1 MVFTPQHAPLVVLS
15 FLFSGVVLGCA
26 GLAFVAAFA
35 AGRRN
40 LAMRILGGAALFA
53 GVYGGALITF
63 SATSSEQLL
72 SAGQT
77 KYFCEIDCHV
87 AYSVTGVTTA
97 KTLGEGASAATA
109 NGLFYVVTLRSWFD
123 EETTSARRPKD
134 MPLWPN
140 PRTIHAF
147 DDSGRRYATS
157 LAGQKAIVGSTVPVT
172 HQLQPGESYETTLVF
187 DLPEGAQRP
196 RLLMADWDPISTF
209 LIGHENSFRHKKTYF
224 ALEPSTSVS
233 KM

>member
-1 MVFTPQHAPLVVLS
+1 MVFTPHHAPLVVLF

-35 AGRRN
+35 AGRRP
-40 LAMRILGGAALFA
+40 LAMRILGVAFVFA
-53 GVYGGALITF
+53 GMYGGVLMVS
-63 SATSSEQLL
+63 SAKSEERLL

-97 KTLGEGASAATA
+97 KTLGEGANAATA

-123 EETTSARRPKD
+123 GETISKRRPADKL
-134 MPLWPN
+134 LWPN
-140 PRTIHAF
+140 PRVIRVL
-147 DDSGRRYATS
+147 DDSGQLYPTS
-157 LAGQKAIVGSTVPVT
+157 LDGQKAIVGSTVPVT
-172 HQLQPGESYETTLVF
+172 HPLRPGESYETTLVF
-187 DLPEGAQRP
+187 DVPAGTQRP
-196 RLLMADWDPISTF
+196 RLLVADWDPISTF
-209 LIGHENSFRHKKTYF
+209 LIGHENSFGHKKTYF
-224 ALEPSTSVS
+224 ALEPNTSAS